1 MGKGGVG
8 RIARGPT
15 RAADPTKLS
24 CEEFAGP
31 KGEGK
36 YRMDPRQRMFTSE
49 FNRFGE
55 QKSEEYKVYIG
66 PDSYQAPES
75 SVMRDEFTGST
86 WMPRAERWS
95 SRNVKDWEL
104 PADPSF
110 TFDRDFRQNWVA
122 ESGGARVGGHV
133 HNIPIG
139 KDQRFKAQPGE
150 NASWCKEDFYDTSRS
165 LDYLRYPGRD
175 APGGTNLAKAM
186 FESKSERF
194 PDDPAA
200 HLGPGSHDYK
210 YPDEVTMEKK
220 MVRRDPSFL
229 GGVSHQGINNGEIK
243 NEPSIERSVRHGDPG
258 ERGPGHY
265 GIPEYIPRNPDD
277 LTNQPVPADNPGRP
291 SSSML
296 SIPRSDKDYR
306 TTAGHVESTWSLA
319 QDARLWTVGGQTGA
333 SVGGLASSAD
343 RFDYDAPSR
352 IRDGMVQWRSNFTGK
367 KMIRELRRRAK
378 REQEASRRKGR
389 KSKGGGGDR
398 QRRRSE
404 GEDSHG
410 PDDESHPEP
419 GSPSPDTS
427 QASIRPDTMLGRY
440 GEIAAAMRDGSSS
453 PNFTSDEDM
462 GLRDTPIREVRRPA
476 TRG

>member
-8 RIARGPT
+8 RIAKGPT

-55 QKSEEYKVYIG
+55 QKSEEYKINIG
-66 PDSYQAPES
+66 PASYQAPDS
-75 SVMRDEFTGST
+75 SVLRNEFTGST

-95 SRNVKDWEL
+95 TRNIRDWEL

-122 ESGGARVGGHV
+122 ESGGARVGSHV

-139 KDQRFKAQPGE
+139 KDRRFKAQPGE
-150 NASWCKEDFYDTSRS
+150 NASWCAADFYDTSS
-165 LDYLRYPGRD
+165 AIDYLRYPGRD

-186 FESKSERF
+186 FESKSARF
-194 PDDPAA
+194 PDDPAV

-210 YPDEVTMEKK
+210 YPDELTMEKK

-243 NEPSIERSVRHGDPG
+243 NEPLIERSVRHGDPG
-258 ERGPGHY
+258 GRGPGHY
-265 GIPEYIPRNPDD
+265 GIAEYRPRNPDD

-296 SIPRSDKDYR
+296 SIPRSDKDYK

-333 SVGGLASSAD
+333 SVGGLASAAD

-352 IRDGMVQWRSNFTGK
+352 IREGMVQWRSNFTGK
-367 KMIRELRRRAK
+367 KMIRELQRRAK
-378 REQEASRRKGR
+378 REQAASRRQ
-389 KSKGGGGDR
+389 GGKRGR
-398 QRRRSE
+398 QRRRRPSAGAE
-404 GEDSHG
+404 ADG
-410 PDDESHPEP
+410 PDEESHMEP
-419 GSPSPDTS
+419 GSPATGSS
-427 QASIRPDTMLGRY
+427 QASIRPDSMLGRY
-440 GEIAAAMRDGSSS
+440 GEIAASLREGSEK
-453 PNFTSDEDM
+453 FTSDEDL
-462 GLRDTPIREVRRPA
+462 GLRESTHREIRRPV